1 MPVANLQL
9 NPVGRI
15 RDHELRDG
23 VPQELRNHGFFRGI
37 AAKEGVGAN
46 LNNIAELNQI
56 KLQNTNALPT
66 IGSQNLITE

>member
-1 MPVANLQL
+1 
-9 NPVGRI
+9 
-15 RDHELRDG
+15 
-23 VPQELRNHGFFRGI
+23 
-37 AAKEGVGAN
+37 VGAN